1 MHSTLPHP
9 LPLPP
14 LSRNLHLK
22 LASRRASSKQSPVS
36 VPQSN
41 MCCHLSVTRNT
52 PLNLSEVNIRSWP
65 SSYYST
71 SLWLFQFS
79 PSHTLLLRCREKW
92 TIQFPGSC
100 QPGSKTVD
108 IIFGYYT
115 SSILQ
120 LQHWVSRVPGLADNE
135 RYTDVI
141 FDVNILIMAF
151 IYRYIIGW
159 YSASTYKGG
168 TKTTEDTEA
177 KRINTWELKYNW

>member
-1 MHSTLPHP
+1 MSHRVTCVATSVVTLT
-9 LPLPP
+9 
-14 LSRNLHLK
+14 
-22 LASRRASSKQSPVS
+22 
-36 VPQSN
+36 
-41 MCCHLSVTRNT
+41 VTRNT
-52 PLNLSEVNIRSWP
+52 PLNLSEVNITSWQT
-65 SSYYST
+65 SYST

-92 TIQFPGSC
+92 TIQFPGSLPAC
-100 QPGSKTVD
+100 KQNSW
-108 IIFGYYT
+108 YYIWLLYNT
-115 SSILQ
+115 ILQ
-120 LQHWVSRVPGLADNE
+120 LQHWVSRVPGLGDNE